1 MRPIRKPQRRTG
13 AVLLIVIQVEFVTSA
28 YLRALMSTHLFMGV
42 LLAGPLAVKLASTG
56 YPFVR
61 YYSGSI
67 PFVRR
72 GPPRLPLRVLA
83 VPLVAITV
91 VLFGSGFGL
100 LFWARN
106 GQYRCSRCTTRAR

>member
-13 AVLLIVIQVEFVTSA
+13 AVLLIVILVEFVTSA
-28 YLRALMSTHLFMGV
+28 YLRALVSTHLFMGV